1 MPTSLIHRLALLS
14 VLWSLT
20 AGAGAAPDTTRKWAF
35 LADSYWYVPT
45 KNLTAYVYD
54 PARNSVSPLADQ
66 TAFYIKSYANG
77 YFVGEIVGKLA
88 GQPAA
93 CMALLGSVT
102 PEGAVYLS
110 INQQPYVEGT
120 TPTLGLGRMV
130 KKGNQWT
137 MENQM
142 STGNGSSLVGHW
154 AYMVQAKPGDAAW
167 RSLPGVDMSMPEF
180 LDQCP
185 DSVPTSP

>member
-1 MPTSLIHRLALLS
+1 MPTSLLGRLVLTS
-14 VLWSLT
+14 VLWSLA
-20 AGAGAAPDTTRKWAF
+20 AGAGAVPDSTRKWGF

-45 KNLTAYVYD
+45 KNLTAYLYD
-54 PARNSVSPLADQ
+54 PASNSVRPLADQ
-66 TAFYIKSYANG
+66 TVFYIKSYGNG
-77 YFVGEIVGKLA
+77 YFIGEVVGKLA

-110 INQQPYVEGT
+110 INPLPYVEGA

-142 STGNGSSLVGHW
+142 STGNGSSQVGHW
-154 AYMVQAKPGDAAW
+154 AYMAQTKPGDAAW
-167 RSLPGVDMSMPEF
+167 RSLPGVQMSMPEF

-185 DSVPTSP
+185 DSVPMSP